1 MNLKTFFFKFVPITP
16 VTLIHHHPETTNLSE
31 FLFSFF
37 CAYIFIKISSCNG
50 TAKIRGKTF
59 FFKWALFEGVKVG
72 KLRNTSDMEWP

>member
-1 MNLKTFFFKFVPITP
+1 MPITP

-37 CAYIFIKISSCNG
+37 VFIFINISSCNG